1 MDAQSVGEG
10 ARSANPDNDIAV
22 GIYVLVQETAKE
34 VKTAVEESLL
44 RSYNLEE
51 AERMREGQ
59 STVIYDL

>member
-1 MDAQSVGEG
+1 MVCCVHSFL
-10 ARSANPDNDIAV
+10 SAYFAGLVNIAV